1 MDACPQN
8 SFVNYPWQA
17 TLMTILRELRDE
29 FKNVNTTSALCH
41 QPVRKKLTTEALFM
55 IYLIL
60 LFVILTLIRSTL
72 SVYEYCKNVSTC
84 KNKDNT
90 KRGAS
95 GTEEEKKLVKT
106 SSHTVFLTN
115 LKRFLDC
122 FCIKS
127 NARGIFSTVST
138 EEQISSLHG
147 IRAIIVVWDLV
158 GHTSMFYTAAVR
170 TRAEFQSTMEFGGT
184 QIHKNAIFVV
194 DAFLVLSG
202 FLNGYLFSQRYEK
215 KKGKISWFSFYV
227 HRLVRIIPMYFI
239 VLGFYSTLF
248 SYLGSGPVWPTYD
261 TNPVC
266 RENWM
271 WHVLFINNFNSNMKQ
286 CLTTTWYLA
295 CEIQLYIISPVF
307 LVLLIRRPK
316 IGYFITAL
324 GISVSSFMNFIIT
337 KQYKLIDG
345 LTRLAEYYSTD
356 AKEFHRQFWKYF
368 DILYVKPYS
377 RLGTFLIGM
386 ALGCY
391 LFQKKD
397 TTIKRNSMVQLSL
410 GWIMAVMFLWTS
422 LFALYGREESVLE
435 TAVYNGLKHLLFSCV
450 VAWIIFV
457 CVTGQGDASSVS
469 TVVNDTRSFF
479 WSLTG
484 FRGPY
489 IKDYC
494 FNLQRN

>member
-286 CLTTTWYLA
+286 ETKDRIFHYSSRHLR
-295 CEIQLYIISPVF
+295 IKLY
-307 LVLLIRRPK
+307 
-316 IGYFITAL
+316 
-324 GISVSSFMNFIIT
+324 
-337 KQYKLIDG
+337 
-345 LTRLAEYYSTD
+345 
-356 AKEFHRQFWKYF
+356 EFHNYKA
-368 DILYVKPYS
+368 I
-377 RLGTFLIGM
+377 
-386 ALGCY
+386 
-391 LFQKKD
+391 
-397 TTIKRNSMVQLSL
+397 
-410 GWIMAVMFLWTS
+410 
-422 LFALYGREESVLE
+422 
-435 TAVYNGLKHLLFSCV
+435 
-450 VAWIIFV
+450 
-457 CVTGQGDASSVS
+457 
-469 TVVNDTRSFF
+469 
-479 WSLTG
+479 
-484 FRGPY
+484 
-489 IKDYC
+489 
-494 FNLQRN
+494 

>member
-194 DAFLVLSG
+194 DAFLVL
-202 FLNGYLFSQRYEK
+202 
-215 KKGKISWFSFYV
+215 
-227 HRLVRIIPMYFI
+227 RIIPMYFI

-286 CLTTTWYLA
+286 ETKDRIFHYSSRHLR
-295 CEIQLYIISPVF
+295 IKLY
-307 LVLLIRRPK
+307 
-316 IGYFITAL
+316 
-324 GISVSSFMNFIIT
+324 
-337 KQYKLIDG
+337 
-345 LTRLAEYYSTD
+345 
-356 AKEFHRQFWKYF
+356 EFHNYKA
-368 DILYVKPYS
+368 I
-377 RLGTFLIGM
+377 
-386 ALGCY
+386 
-391 LFQKKD
+391 
-397 TTIKRNSMVQLSL
+397 
-410 GWIMAVMFLWTS
+410 
-422 LFALYGREESVLE
+422 
-435 TAVYNGLKHLLFSCV
+435 
-450 VAWIIFV
+450 
-457 CVTGQGDASSVS
+457 
-469 TVVNDTRSFF
+469 
-479 WSLTG
+479 
-484 FRGPY
+484 
-489 IKDYC
+489 
-494 FNLQRN
+494 